1 MKVEIEV
8 SFGELLDKLSI
19 LEIKSTKITDPN
31 KLKNVNN
38 EFSKLKKISEKIKKQ
53 NPEKF
58 NFFYSKLLTTNNKLW
73 KIEDE
78 IRICEKN
85 NIFENTFIKLARDI
99 YFTNDERFEIKNE
112 INLYYNSGVVEEK
125 EYIEYKPNQ

>member
-31 KLKNVNN
+31 KLKNINN
-38 EFSKLKKISEKIKKQ
+38 ELSKLKKISKKIKEQ
-53 NPEKF
+53 NAEKF
-58 NFFYSKLLTTNNKLW
+58 DLFYMELLETNSKLWT
-73 KIEDE
+73 IEDE

-85 NIFENTFIKLARDI
+85 NNFDNTFIKLARDV
-99 YFTNDERFEIKNE
+99 YFTNDERFKIKNE
-112 INLYYNSGVVEEK
+112 INEFYNSGVIEEK
-125 EYIEYKPNQ
+125 EYIEYNLS

>member
-1 MKVEIEV
+1 MKIEIEV

-19 LEIKSTKITDPN
+19 LEIKSKKITNPD

-38 EFSKLKKISEKIKKQ
+38 EFTQLNKISDQIKEK

-58 NFFYSKLLTTNNKLW
+58 NHFYSQLLETNSKLW
-73 KIEDE
+73 EIEDE

-85 NIFENTFIKLARDI
+85 NNFDKNFIELARDV
-99 YFTNDERFEIKNE
+99 YFTNDERFIIKNE
-112 INLYYNSGVVEEK
+112 INSFYKSGVIEEK
-125 EYIEYKPNQ
+125 EYIDYESN

>member
-8 SFGELLDKLSI
+8 SYGELLDKLSI
-19 LEIKSTKITDPN
+19 LEIKSTKITDPD

-38 EFSKLKKISEKIKKQ
+38 ELTILKKNIKKI
-53 NPEKF
+53 NGKNREKF
-58 NFFYSKLLTTNNKLW
+58 DFFYSKLLETNNKLW
-73 KIEDE
+73 TIEDE

-85 NIFENTFIKLARDI
+85 NNFDNTFVKLARDV

-112 INLYYNSGVVEEK
+112 INLFYNSGVIEEK
-125 EYIEYKPNQ
+125 EYTEYNPN

>member
-31 KLKNVNN
+31 KLKNINN
-38 EFSKLKKISEKIKKQ
+38 ELFKLKKISKKIKEQ
-53 NPEKF
+53 NAEKF
-58 NFFYSKLLTTNNKLW
+58 DLFYMELLETNSKLWT
-73 KIEDE
+73 IEDE

-85 NIFENTFIKLARDI
+85 NNFDNTFVKLARDV
-99 YFTNDERFEIKNE
+99 YFTNDERFKIKNE
-112 INLYYNSGVVEEK
+112 INEFYNSGVIEEK
-125 EYIEYKPNQ
+125 EYIEYNLS

>member
-8 SFGELLDKLSI
+8 SVGELLDKLSI
-19 LEIKSTKITDPN
+19 LEIKSTKISNTD
-31 KLKNVNN
+31 KLKNINN
-38 EFSKLKKISEKIKKQ
+38 ELSKLKKISEKIKEQ
-53 NPEKF
+53 DPDKF
-58 NFFYSKLLTTNNKLW
+58 KLFFSKLLETNNRLW

-85 NIFENTFIKLARDI
+85 DNFDNTFIKLARDV
-99 YFTNDERFEIKNE
+99 YFTNDERFKIKNE

-125 EYIEYKPNQ
+125 EYIEYKPN

>member
-31 KLKNVNN
+31 KLKNINN
-38 EFSKLKKISEKIKKQ
+38 ELSKLKKISKKIKEQ
-53 NPEKF
+53 NAEKF
-58 NFFYSKLLTTNNKLW
+58 DLFYMELLETNNKLW
-73 KIEDE
+73 TIEDE

-85 NIFENTFIKLARDI
+85 NNFDNTFIKLARDV
-99 YFTNDERFEIKNE
+99 YFTNDERFKIKNE
-112 INLYYNSGVVEEK
+112 INKFYNSGVIEEK
-125 EYIEYKPNQ
+125 EYIEYDSN

>member
-19 LEIKSTKITDPN
+19 LEIKSTKITDPD
-31 KLKNVNN
+31 KLENVNN
-38 EFSKLKKISEKIKKQ
+38 ELSKLNKISKKIKEQ
-53 NPEKF
+53 NSEKF
-58 NFFYSKLLTTNNKLW
+58 NLYYSKLLEINKKLW
-73 KIEDE
+73 SIEDE

-85 NIFENTFIKLARDI
+85 NNFDKTFIELARDV

-112 INLYYNSGVVEEK
+112 INLFYNSGVIEEK
-125 EYIEYKPNQ
+125 EYTEYNPN

>member
-31 KLKNVNN
+31 KLKNINN
-38 EFSKLKKISEKIKKQ
+38 ELSKLKKISKKIKEQ
-53 NPEKF
+53 NAEKF
-58 NFFYSKLLTTNNKLW
+58 DLFYMELLETNSKLWT
-73 KIEDE
+73 IEDE

-85 NIFENTFIKLARDI
+85 NNFDNTFVKLARDV
-99 YFTNDERFEIKNE
+99 YFTNDERFKIKNE
-112 INLYYNSGVVEEK
+112 INKFYNSGVIEEK
-125 EYIEYKPNQ
+125 EYIEYDSN

>member
-31 KLKNVNN
+31 KLKNINN
-38 EFSKLKKISEKIKKQ
+38 ELSKLKKISKKIKEQ
-53 NPEKF
+53 NAEKF
-58 NFFYSKLLTTNNKLW
+58 ELFYMELLETNNKLW
-73 KIEDE
+73 TIEDE

-85 NIFENTFIKLARDI
+85 NNFDNTFIKLARDV
-99 YFTNDERFEIKNE
+99 YFTNDERFKIKNE
-112 INLYYNSGVVEEK
+112 INKFYNSGVIEEK
-125 EYIEYKPNQ
+125 EYIEYDSN